1 MSRMRREDILINFII
16 SAIVT
21 IVAPFVVNK
30 LLPSVDLI
38 TIILITLL
46 IIFLFWFGS
55 YVKEI
60 EYISKENLKEIK
72 VNKKEI
78 NDLKKD
84 LNILERLTRLEEWR
98 NNMKKRGQINIVD
111 LIRIIAI
118 ILIIYLFLKVLNIF
132 P

>member
-1 MSRMRREDILINFII
+1 MRREDILINFII